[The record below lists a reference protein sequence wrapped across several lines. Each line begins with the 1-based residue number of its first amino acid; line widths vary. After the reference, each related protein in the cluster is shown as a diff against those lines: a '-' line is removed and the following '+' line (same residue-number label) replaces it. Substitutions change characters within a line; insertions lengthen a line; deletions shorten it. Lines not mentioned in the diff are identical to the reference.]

1 MASLNSVTL
10 IGRVVAPPELRYT
23 PTGKAVANFDIA
35 VDRRKS
41 GNQDKETDFIPV
53 VVWEKLAEICNEY
66 LTKGKLVCIV
76 GALRTRTYEKDG
88 QKRKAFEILCNEMQM
103 LGSPGE
109 RNSSERPAERA
120 PSRPSSGGGPA
131 NWSSDGFGGD
141 VGLED
146 IPF

>member
-1 MASLNSVTL
+1 MASLNHVTL
-10 IGRVVAPPELRYT
+10 IGRLTAAPEMRYT
-23 PTGKAVANFDIA
+23 PNGKAVANFDLA
-35 VDRRKS
+35 VERRKS
-41 GNQDKETDFIPV
+41 GDREKETDFIPV

-76 GALRTRTYEKDG
+76 GSLRTRTYEKDG

-103 LGSPGE
+103 LGPKEDGQKPSGQAKPG
-109 RNSSERPAERA
+109 SHRA
-120 PSRPSSGGGPA
+120 PAS
-131 NWSSDGFGGD
+131 WSADGFGGD

>member
-1 MASLNSVTL
+1 MSNLNQVTL

-23 PTGKAVANFDIA
+23 PTSKAVANFDIA
-35 VDRRKS
+35 VDRRKTGGS
-41 GNQDKETDFIPV
+41 NAKETDFIPV

-66 LTKGKLVCIV
+66 LTKGKLVCVV
-76 GALRTRTYEKDG
+76 GQLRTRTYEKDG

-103 LGSPGE
+103 LGGQGQDNRKPE
-109 RNSSERPAERA
+109 DIKPPA
-120 PSRPSSGGGPA
+120 
-131 NWSSDGFGGD
+131 WSSDGFGD

>member
-1 MASLNSVTL
+1 MASLNHVTL
-10 IGRVVAPPELRYT
+10 IGRLTAAPEMRYT
-23 PTGKAVANFDIA
+23 PSGKAVANFDIA
-35 VDRRKS
+35 VERRKS
-41 GNQDKETDFIPV
+41 GDREKETDFIPV

-76 GALRTRTYEKDG
+76 GSLRTRTSEKDG

-103 LGSPGE
+103 LDSKGDSQK
-109 RNSSERPAERA
+109 
-120 PSRPSSGGGPA
+120 SSGQAKPGPKSAATA
-131 NWSSDGFGGD
+131 NWSADGFGGD